1 MPDKPYA
8 DPQDLQ
14 FGKAA
19 KEKEE
24 TLDAR
29 RERGV
34 PDERILE
41 EEDRQAGGAAT
52 DPRAGNKARPEGDQ

>member
-29 RERGV
+29 RERGESEEHIV
-34 PDERILE
+34 E
-41 EEDRQAGGAAT
+41 EEQARQRAGAVT
-52 DPRAGNKARPEGDQ
+52 EPRPGNKARPGGD